1 LNYSVK
7 SVDGLRS
14 IGVKEPD
21 WGGEKIQKQK
31 RKKKRQNL
39 LNLQKLLMVINI
51 DSEIRSTEGWLSS
64 L

>member
-14 IGVKEPD
+14 IGVEEPD
-21 WGGEKIQKQK
+21 CGGEKIQKQK

-51 DSEIRSTEGWLSS
+51 DSEIRSIEGWLSS